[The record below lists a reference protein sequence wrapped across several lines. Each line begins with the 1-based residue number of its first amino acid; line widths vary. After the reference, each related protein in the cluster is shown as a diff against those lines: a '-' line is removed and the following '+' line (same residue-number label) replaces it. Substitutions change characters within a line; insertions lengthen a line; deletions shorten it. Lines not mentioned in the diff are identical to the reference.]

1 MSDKKVIP
9 IGGGG
14 GGGESVIVDSELN
27 ASSTNPVQ
35 NKAIT
40 NALNNK
46 ANKATTLAG
55 YGIGDAYT
63 KSEVDSIKNEVETSA
78 TNKVTTHNASTTA
91 HSDIRNLISE
101 LATRLNALAN
111 SDDTTLDQMAEVVA
125 YIKSNR
131 GLIEGITTAK
141 ANKDY
146 VDEELAKKANAASLA
161 KVATSGSYADLSN
174 KPTIPTTLPANGG
187 NADTVNGHTVEADV
201 PANAEFTD
209 TKYTLPNATSSVLGG
224 VKVGA
229 NISVSDGTISVAN
242 GSTSAKGV
250 VQLTNSTSSTS
261 TTTAATPASVKSAYD
276 LAKGKQSPATTLA
289 GYGIGDAYT
298 KSEVDSIKNEVE
310 TSATNK
316 VTTHNA
322 STTAHSDIRN
332 LISELATRLNALA
345 NSDDTTLDQM
355 AEVVAYIKSNRGLI
369 EGITTA
375 KANKDYVDEE
385 LAKKANAASLAKVA
399 TSGSYADLSNK
410 PTIPTTLPANGG
422 NADTVNGHTVEADVP
437 ANAEFTDTKYTLP
450 NATSSVLGGVK
461 VGANISV
468 SDGTISVANGSTSA
482 KGVVQLT
489 NSTSSTSTT
498 TAATPA
504 SVKSAYDL
512 AKGKQS
518 PATTLAGYGIGD
530 AYTKTEV
537 DSLVGKSLAMKA
549 VGNERTRASNKP
561 NYGL

>member
-14 GGGESVIVDSELN
+14 GGGESVIVDDALST
-27 ASSTNPVQ
+27 SSTNPVQ
-35 NKAIT
+35 NKAIA

-55 YGIGDAYT
+55 YGIEDAYT
-63 KSEVDSIKNEVETSA
+63 KSEIDSIKNEVETSA

-161 KVATSGSYADLSN
+161 KVATSGSYTDLSN

-209 TKYTLPNATSSVLGG
+209 TKYVLPTATSSVLGG
-224 VKVGA
+224 VKVGE
-229 NISVSDGTISVAN
+229 NISVSGGTISVAN

-250 VQLTNSTSSTS
+250 VKLTNSTSSTS

-298 KSEVDSIKNEVE
+298 KSEVDS
-310 TSATNK
+310 
-316 VTTHNA
+316 
-322 STTAHSDIRN
+322 
-332 LISELATRLNALA
+332 
-345 NSDDTTLDQM
+345 
-355 AEVVAYIKSNRGLI
+355 
-369 EGITTA
+369 
-375 KANKDYVDEE
+375 
-385 LAKKANAASLAKVA
+385 
-399 TSGSYADLSNK
+399 
-410 PTIPTTLPANGG
+410 
-422 NADTVNGHTVEADVP
+422 
-437 ANAEFTDTKYTLP
+437 
-450 NATSSVLGGVK
+450 
-461 VGANISV
+461 
-468 SDGTISVANGSTSA
+468 
-482 KGVVQLT
+482 
-489 NSTSSTSTT
+489 
-498 TAATPA
+498 
-504 SVKSAYDL
+504 
-512 AKGKQS
+512 
-518 PATTLAGYGIGD
+518 
-530 AYTKTEV
+530 
-537 DSLVGKSLAMKA
+537 LVGKSLGMKA
-549 VGNERTRASNKP
+549 VGSERSRASNKP
-561 NYGL
+561 NYGI

>member
-298 KSEVDSIKNEVE
+298 K
-310 TSATNK
+310 
-316 VTTHNA
+316 
-322 STTAHSDIRN
+322 
-332 LISELATRLNALA
+332 
-345 NSDDTTLDQM
+345 
-355 AEVVAYIKSNRGLI
+355 
-369 EGITTA
+369 
-375 KANKDYVDEE
+375 
-385 LAKKANAASLAKVA
+385 
-399 TSGSYADLSNK
+399 
-410 PTIPTTLPANGG
+410 
-422 NADTVNGHTVEADVP
+422 
-437 ANAEFTDTKYTLP
+437 
-450 NATSSVLGGVK
+450 
-461 VGANISV
+461 
-468 SDGTISVANGSTSA
+468 
-482 KGVVQLT
+482 
-489 NSTSSTSTT
+489 
-498 TAATPA
+498 
-504 SVKSAYDL
+504 
-512 AKGKQS
+512 
-518 PATTLAGYGIGD
+518 
-530 AYTKTEV
+530 TEV